1 MEEKVK
7 NVQSELREAKYASED
22 KGRKVDELEEK
33 VIDLDD
39 KWSKSKRINKE
50 KTDKVE

>member
-22 KGRKVDELEEK
+22 KGKVNELEEK
-33 VIDLDD
+33 VKDLGY
-39 KWSKSKRINKE
+39 KWSKSKRINKQ